1 MTQYIVSGVMGIA
14 AIAFLILAEVY
25 SAKIDNFKRTNTFP
39 TQKTDQE
46 LYFLT
51 SKLIGSFIMAG
62 ICFITGSALAIAG
75 ALYETHD
82 KNFVQDFTE
91 YAAYVNTLRQ
101 NELTADEKAAINE
114 QISKKNKVLSAARL
128 TYLKNN
134 DNGWRAY
141 TKEVLEIKP
150 ILKI

>member
-1 MTQYIVSGVMGIA
+1 MTQYIVSGFMCIA
-14 AIAFLILAEVY
+14 TIVFVVLAGLY
-25 SAKIDNFKRTNTFP
+25 SAKIDNFKRLNTVP
-39 TQKTDQE
+39 TQKTDQK
-46 LYFLT
+46 LYSLT
-51 SKLIGSFIMAG
+51 SKMIGSFVMTG
-62 ICFITGSALAIAG
+62 VCFVISSALVIAG

-101 NELTADEKAAINE
+101 NELTAEEKAAINE
-114 QISKKNKVLSAARL
+114 QILKKNKVLSAARL

-150 ILKI
+150 IPKI

>member
-1 MTQYIVSGVMGIA
+1 MTQYIVSGVIGIV
-14 AIAFLILAEVY
+14 AIAFLILAGIYLE
-25 SAKIDNFKRTNTFP
+25 KIDNFKRTNTLP
-39 TQKTDQE
+39 TQKTDQK

-62 ICFITGSALAIAG
+62 ICFITSSVLAIAG

-82 KNFVQDFTE
+82 RNFVQDFTE
-91 YAAYVNTLRQ
+91 YAAYIDTLRQ
-101 NELTADEKAAINE
+101 NELTVDEKAEINE
-114 QISKKNKVLSAARL
+114 HISKKNEVLSAARL

-150 ILKI
+150 IPKI

>member
-1 MTQYIVSGVMGIA
+1 MTQYFVSGVIGIVA
-14 AIAFLILAEVY
+14 TAFLILAEVY

-62 ICFITGSALAIAG
+62 VCFITCFVLLIAG
-75 ALYETHD
+75 ILYETHD
-82 KNFVQDFTE
+82 RNFVQDFAE

-101 NELTADEKAAINE
+101 NELTKDEKMAINE

-128 TYLKNN
+128 SYLKDN

-150 ILKI
+150 IPKI

>member
-14 AIAFLILAEVY
+14 TIAFLMLAGIY
-25 SAKIDNFKRTNTFP
+25 SAKIDNFKRTSTLP
-39 TQKTDQE
+39 TQKTDQK
-46 LYFLT
+46 LYFFT
-51 SKLIGSFIMAG
+51 SKLIGSFIMAVV
-62 ICFITGSALAIAG
+62 CFVISSALVITG

-91 YAAYVNTLRQ
+91 YVTYVNTLRQ
-101 NELTADEKAAINE
+101 NELTADEKMAINE

-150 ILKI
+150 IPKI

>member
-1 MTQYIVSGVMGIA
+1 MTQYIVSGFMCIA
-14 AIAFLILAEVY
+14 TIVFVVLAGLY
-25 SAKIDNFKRTNTFP
+25 SAKIDNFKRLNTVP
-39 TQKTDQE
+39 TQKTDQK
-46 LYFLT
+46 LYSLT
-51 SKLIGSFIMAG
+51 SKMIGSFVMTG
-62 ICFITGSALAIAG
+62 VCFVISSALVIAG

-101 NELTADEKAAINE
+101 NKLTAEEKAAINE
-114 QISKKNKVLSAARL
+114 QILKKNKVLSAARL

-150 ILKI
+150 IPKI

>member
-1 MTQYIVSGVMGIA
+1 MIQYFVSGIMGIVT
-14 AIAFLILAEVY
+14 IVFLILTGFY
-25 SAKIDNFKRTNTFP
+25 SAKIDNFKRLNTVP
-39 TQKTDQE
+39 TQKTDQK
-46 LYFLT
+46 LYSLT
-51 SKLIGSFIMAG
+51 SKMIGSFIMTG
-62 ICFITGSALAIAG
+62 VCFVISSALVIAG

-150 ILKI
+150 IPKI

>member
-1 MTQYIVSGVMGIA
+1 MTQYIVSGVIGIV
-14 AIAFLILAEVY
+14 AIAFLILAGIY
-25 SAKIDNFKRTNTFP
+25 SAKIDNFKRTNTLP
-39 TQKTDQE
+39 TQKTDQK

-62 ICFITGSALAIAG
+62 ICFITSSVLAIAG
-75 ALYETHD
+75 VLYETHD
-82 KNFVQDFTE
+82 RNFVQDFTE
-91 YAAYVNTLRQ
+91 YAAYIDTLRQ
-101 NELTADEKAAINE
+101 NKLTVDEKAEINE
-114 QISKKNKVLSAARL
+114 HISKKNEVLSAARL
-128 TYLKNN
+128 SYLKDN

>member
-1 MTQYIVSGVMGIA
+1 MTQYIISGVMGIVTTV
-14 AIAFLILAEVY
+14 FLILAGIY
-25 SAKIDNFKRTNTFP
+25 SAKIDNFKRTNTLP
-39 TQKTDQE
+39 TQKTAQK
-46 LYFLT
+46 LYSLT
-51 SKLIGSFIMAG
+51 SKMIGSLVMTG
-62 ICFITGSALAIAG
+62 VCFVISSALVIAG

-82 KNFVQDFTE
+82 KNFVQDFTK

-150 ILKI
+150 IPKI

>member
-1 MTQYIVSGVMGIA
+1 MIQYFVSGIMGIVT
-14 AIAFLILAEVY
+14 IVFLILTGFY
-25 SAKIDNFKRTNTFP
+25 SAKIDNFKRLNTVP
-39 TQKTDQE
+39 TQKTDQK
-46 LYFLT
+46 LYSLT
-51 SKLIGSFIMAG
+51 SKMIGSFVMTG
-62 ICFITGSALAIAG
+62 VCFVISSALVIAG
-75 ALYETHD
+75 ALYEMHD

-150 ILKI
+150 IPKI

>member
-1 MTQYIVSGVMGIA
+1 MIQYFVSGIMGIVT
-14 AIAFLILAEVY
+14 IVFLILTGLY
-25 SAKIDNFKRTNTFP
+25 LAKIDNFKRLNTVP
-39 TQKTDQE
+39 TQKTDQK
-46 LYFLT
+46 LYSLT
-51 SKLIGSFIMAG
+51 SKMIGSLVMTG
-62 ICFITGSALAIAG
+62 VCFVISSALVIAG

-134 DNGWRAY
+134 DNG
-141 TKEVLEIKP
+141 
-150 ILKI
+150 